1 MNHRMAP
8 KRALIRLYRPSV
20 AVVVILITLLL
31 PCLWARDK
39 TDVLIMENGDRF
51 TCEIKR
57 LERGKLEVSTSYMG
71 TVYVEWND
79 IASVSSQHVFEVETQ
94 EGKRFF
100 GSLDSSQAD
109 EIEVV
114 SQGHQISLDQPS
126 IVKVTPIEDGF
137 WQRLDGYVDLGSSFT
152 RANRVGQLTI
162 GAEASHRT
170 RKRKTGVS
178 ISSLFSRQEG
188 LESTSRHVVGFQSQH
203 FLRKK
208 WFTTGLSSWT
218 TNDELDLDFRGTFG
232 ALVGRAVVQS
242 NRTLVTAGGGLV
254 FTRER
259 FSGQEG
265 QNNIEA
271 LGSWNIEMFR
281 FEDPEMDISTVVNI
295 FPSLS
300 SPGRIRLDLESRI
313 RYEVFKDFFVSFS
326 LFDNF
331 DSDPPGSDVENNDFG
346 ISTSVGWSF

>member
-1 MNHRMAP
+1 MAP
-8 KRALIRLYRPSV
+8 KQTLRRLYRPSV

-39 TDVLIMENGDRF
+39 TDVLIMENGDRL
-51 TCEIKR
+51 TCEIKK
-57 LERGKLEVSTSYMG
+57 LERGKLVASTSYMG

-79 IASVSSQHVFEVETQ
+79 IASVFSQHVFEVETQ
-94 EGKRFF
+94 DGKRFF
-100 GSLDSSQAD
+100 GSLNTSRASKIKVVAQDQ
-109 EIEVV
+109 EID
-114 SQGHQISLDQPS
+114 LDQLS
-126 IVKVTPIEDGF
+126 IVKVTPIEDRF

-162 GAEASHRT
+162 SAEASHRT
-170 RKRKTGVS
+170 RKRSTGVS
-178 ISSLFSRQEG
+178 VSSLFSRQEG

-203 FLRKK
+203 FLREK
-208 WFTTGLSSWT
+208 WFTAGLASWT
-218 TNDELDLDFRGTFG
+218 TNDELDLDFRSTFG
-232 ALVGRAVVQS
+232 GLVGRAVVQS

-271 LGSWNIEMFR
+271 LGSWDIEMFR

-331 DSDPPGSDVENNDFG
+331 DSDPPGSDVENNNFG

>member
-1 MNHRMAP
+1 MAL
-8 KRALIRLYRPSV
+8 KQTLRRLYRPSV

-39 TDVLIMENGDRF
+39 TDVLIMENGDRL
-51 TCEIKR
+51 TCEIKK

-71 TVYVEWND
+71 TVYVEWNE
-79 IASVSSQHVFEVETQ
+79 IASVFSQHVFEVETQ
-94 EGKRFF
+94 DGKRFF
-100 GSLDSSQAD
+100 GSLDSSQA
-109 EIEVV
+109 EKIGVV
-114 SQGHQISLDQPS
+114 AQGQQISLDQPS
-126 IVKVTPIEDGF
+126 IVKVTPIEERF
-137 WQRLDGYVDLGSSFT
+137 WKRLDGYVDLGSSFT

-162 GAEASHRT
+162 SAEANQRT

-178 ISSLFSRQEG
+178 VSSLFSRQEG
-188 LESTSRHVVGFQSQH
+188 LESTSRHVVGFQSQY
-203 FLRKK
+203 FLRER
-208 WFTTGLSSWT
+208 WFTAGLASWT
-218 TNDELDLDFRGTFG
+218 TNDELDLDFRNIFG
-232 ALVGRAVVQS
+232 GLVGRSLLQS

-271 LGSWNIEMFR
+271 LGSWDIEMFR